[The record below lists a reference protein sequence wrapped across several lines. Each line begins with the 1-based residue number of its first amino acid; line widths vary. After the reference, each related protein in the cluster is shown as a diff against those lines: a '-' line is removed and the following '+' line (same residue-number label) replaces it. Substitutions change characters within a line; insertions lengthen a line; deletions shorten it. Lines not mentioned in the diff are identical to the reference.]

1 MQCKKTFLKSIRQCI
16 GCQSS
21 GYSCFFLL
29 CHFIQTR
36 VHTFYEM
43 ANILS
48 HLDTWHLLVKEIC
61 PDDPA
66 SMNLYREV
74 LFI

>member
-1 MQCKKTFLKSIRQCI
+1 MQKDFFKKYTTMHRLSIIRLLM
-16 GCQSS
+16 
-21 GYSCFFLL
+21 FFLL

-48 HLDTWHLLVKEIC
+48 HLDTWHLLVKEIY